1 MKNTAKWIAYGVLT
15 WLVPFII
22 SFGFYDQQG
31 NLQTSYDLFKSSM
44 IVISSVVGCYVLYLF
59 FKSINNEF
67 VKWGLLFGVFLLV
80 FNWTLD
86 VFILVPFAEMEYDFY
101 FESIGLRYLQIPIF
115 SACIGWILSH
125 QNK

>member
-1 MKNTAKWIAYGVLT
+1 MKNTAKWVGYGIIT

-44 IVISSVVGCYVLYLF
+44 IVVSSVVGCYILYLF
-59 FKSINNEF
+59 FKSVNNEF
-67 VKWGLLFGVFLLV
+67 VKWGLLFGVFLLII
-80 FNWTLD
+80 NWALD
-86 VFILVPFAEMEYDFY
+86 VFILVPFAAMEYDFY

-115 SACIGWILSH
+115 STCVGWILNQ